1 MKNMLLELKNIVVHY
16 ARAEALKGVSINVDE
31 GEIVTI
37 IGPNGAGKTTTLK
50 TIAALNHPTS
60 GEIWFDG
67 DRIDKLPPDKMI
79 ERGIGFCMEGRRLFP
94 FMTVLE
100 NLQMGAFSRR
110 DKDKIGHDLEST
122 FNRFPAL
129 RERKEQKAGTLSGGE
144 QQMLT
149 IGRALMSRPK
159 LLLLDEPSLG
169 LAPMI
174 VASLAKTIKELNAA
188 GLTILLVEQNARM
201 ALRVGHR
208 GYVLEVGKIIL
219 EGDCQSLSKDKRVK
233 QAYLGI

>member
-1 MKNMLLELKNIVVHY
+1 
-16 ARAEALKGVSINVDE
+16 
-31 GEIVTI
+31 
-37 IGPNGAGKTTTLK
+37 
-50 TIAALNHPTS
+50 
-60 GEIWFDG
+60 
-67 DRIDKLPPDKMI
+67 
-79 ERGIGFCMEGRRLFP
+79 
-94 FMTVLE
+94 MTVLE

-110 DKDKIGHDLEST
+110 DKDQIGHDLEST

-129 RERKEQKAGTLSGGE
+129 RERQEQKAGTLSGGE

-174 VASLAKTIKELNAA
+174 VASLAKTVKELNEA

-201 ALRVGHR
+201 ALRVSHR
-208 GYVLEVGKIIL
+208 GYVLEVGKIIM
-219 EGDCQSLSKDKRVK
+219 EGDCQSLREDDKVK

>member
-1 MKNMLLELKNIVVHY
+1 
-16 ARAEALKGVSINVDE
+16 
-31 GEIVTI
+31 
-37 IGPNGAGKTTTLK
+37 
-50 TIAALNHPTS
+50 
-60 GEIWFDG
+60 
-67 DRIDKLPPDKMI
+67 
-79 ERGIGFCMEGRRLFP
+79 
-94 FMTVLE
+94 
-100 NLQMGAFSRR
+100 MGALSRR

-174 VASLAKTIKELNAA
+174 VASLAKTVKELNEA

-201 ALRVGHR
+201 ALRVSHR
-208 GYVLEVGKIIL
+208 GYVLEVGKIIM
-219 EGDCQSLSKDKRVK
+219 EGDCQSLREDDKVK